1 MPNVVAQSLKR
12 SSTDNIAVILP
23 RINTSYYSD
32 MTSGISWELAKH
44 GYHLFI
50 YEMENLHK
58 PELEVLQMMRENM
71 VAGVISIGMSDDM
84 MFRDSLVYLV
94 EWGIPVVY
102 VNRLIPYQGYPLLY
116 PDFMRVGELAANHLI
131 ERGKRRLALLQ
142 KPLGE
147 DLVVH
152 HAETFQAAVQA
163 RGLEPPAILETA
175 PGLVTSPECLARLT
189 GGEIDGVFVLNELMA
204 AGLIKCLT
212 QQGIRIP
219 EDIAVLGFGNSLVG
233 EITAPELSCVDLQNY
248 ELGVHGARL
257 ILRQIQGLPIEP
269 VTMLEPSIVQRKST

>member
-1 MPNVVAQSLKR
+1 
-12 SSTDNIAVILP
+12 
-23 RINTSYYSD
+23 
-32 MTSGISWELAKH
+32 
-44 GYHLFI
+44 
-50 YEMENLHK
+50 
-58 PELEVLQMMRENM
+58 
-71 VAGVISIGMSDDM
+71 M

-142 KPLGE
+142 KPSGE

-152 HAETFQAAVQA
+152 HAETFRAAVQA
-163 RGLEPPAILETA
+163 HGLEPPAILETA

-189 GGEIDGVFVLNELMA
+189 TGAHDTGKTENRSGHCHRTVYGVFVLNELMA